1 MSMVVVVEVLNC
13 AISAAVG
20 TVLVV
25 QLAAVFQSL
34 VPGVAL
40 HAGGAAPPAL
50 MTRNTSRGL
59 Y

>member
-1 MSMVVVVEVLNC
+1 MSMVVVAEVLNC
-13 AISAAVG
+13 AISVAVG

-40 HAGGAAPPAL
+40 HAGAPPAL